1 MEPIMSYAENIPS
14 LFNPRTV
21 AVIGASGTP
30 GKIGHTLVTNMLE
43 AGFEGTLFPV
53 NPKATEIMGLPVV
66 NAIADLPEDLDLA
79 VLTIPKQF
87 VLSSLEELAKLH
99 TKSAIIITAG
109 FKEVG
114 HEGYKLEMAVAE
126 LCKRENIA
134 LIGPNCLGLINIG
147 GHVNASFASGS
158 PKQGNIAFFSQSG
171 ALCTSILDWAQGE
184 NMGFSKF
191 VSLGNE
197 ALLNESHML
206 DYLGK
211 DPDTKVILGYIENIG
226 NGDEFMVKAKEV
238 TQDKPV
244 IMVKSG
250 TTSAGAKAASSH
262 TGSIAG
268 SDNVYTAAFNQAG
281 VIRANSI
288 ESLFNLA
295 QAFSQQPLPK
305 GANLAIVTNAGGPG
319 IMAADACEKS
329 ALNMASISLSTVN
342 KLKEVLPP
350 YASPYN
356 PVDIAG
362 DADSR
367 CFGSALEVVLQDD
380 NIHAVLVMLTPTSTA
395 AADLEA
401 ITEAIIRVAKTTD
414 KPVFPCF
421 MGKHRTSDGQ
431 KMLQEAGLPCY
442 TFPEPAIASIETMY
456 RYFLWKNRKEPI
468 IPEIKR
474 DVDRAAAVIH
484 TAHKAGASEIV
495 EFQAQEILSAY
506 NLPVPKT
513 NLARTSDAA
522 VAAADSIG
530 YPVVLKIASPQISHK
545 SDVGGVKV
553 GLKNKDQVREA
564 FLDITARAQ
573 KMRPEAMITGCLVQ
587 EMAPKGAKE
596 IIIGF
601 KRDEQFGP
609 LLMFGLGGIYVEVLK
624 DISFRLAPLS
634 TEDAHIIIREIKSY
648 MLLKGV
654 RGEESVNFKAIEN
667 ILLTMS
673 QLSLDFPEIYEAEF
687 NPVLVNA
694 DRAVVADVRL
704 SLNV

>member
-1 MEPIMSYAENIPS
+1 MPYKNNIQA
-14 LFNPRTV
+14 LFNPKTV

-30 GKIGHTLVTNMLE
+30 GKIGHTIIANMLE
-43 AGFEGTLFPV
+43 AEYEGTLYPV
-53 NPKATEIMGLPVV
+53 NPKASEIQGLPVT
-66 NAIADLPEDLDLA
+66 NAITDLPEGLDLA

-87 VLSSLEELAKLH
+87 VLAALEQLAGIH

-109 FKEVG
+109 FKELG
-114 HEGYKLEMAVAE
+114 HEGYKLERAVAE
-126 LCKRENIA
+126 LCEKANIA
-134 LIGPNCLGLINIG
+134 LIGPNCLGMINIG
-147 GHVNASFASGS
+147 GKVNASFASGK
-158 PKQGNIAFFSQSG
+158 PKTGSIAFFSQSG
-171 ALCTSILDWAQGE
+171 ALCSSILDWAQGE

-191 VSLGNE
+191 ISLGNE
-197 ALLNESHML
+197 AVLNESHML
-206 DYLGK
+206 DYLGE

-226 NGDEFMVKAKEV
+226 HGDAFMAKAKAV
-238 TQDKPV
+238 SQKKPV

-281 VIRANSI
+281 VIRAGSI

-295 QAFSQQPLPK
+295 QAFSLQPLPK
-305 GANLAIVTNAGGPG
+305 GPNMAIVTNAGGPG

-329 ALNMASISLSTVN
+329 DLNMASISPATVN

-362 DADSR
+362 DAKAQ
-367 CFGSALEVVLQDD
+367 CFGDALQVVLDDD
-380 NIHAVLVMLTPTSTA
+380 NIHSVLVMLTPTSA
-395 AADLEA
+395 AADDLEA

-421 MGKHRTSDGQ
+421 MGKKRTSDGQ

-442 TFPEPAIASIETMY
+442 TFPEPAIESMETMY
-456 RYFLWKNRKEPI
+456 RYYLWQNREKAVMVDVERDQEKARKVIEAAKE
-468 IPEIKR
+468 
-474 DVDRAAAVIH
+474 
-484 TAHKAGASEIV
+484 AGAQEIV
-495 EFQAQEILSAY
+495 EFQAQEILTAY
-506 NLPVPKT
+506 NLPVPGT
-513 NLARTSDAA
+513 GLARTSDDA
-522 VAAADSIG
+522 VAAADRIG

-553 GLKNKDQVREA
+553 GLKDAQAVRDA
-564 FLDITARAQ
+564 FLDITVRAH
-573 KMRPEAMITGCLVQ
+573 KMRPEALITGCLVQ

-609 LLMFGLGGIYVEVLK
+609 LLMFGLGGIYVEILK

-634 TEDAHIIIREIKSY
+634 KEDAHKIIQEIRSY

-654 RGEESVNFKAIEN
+654 RGEKSVNFEAIEN
-667 ILLTMS
+667 ILLSMS
-673 QLSLDFPEIYEAEF
+673 QLALDFPEIYEAEF

-694 DRAVVADVRL
+694 DKAVVADVRL
-704 SLNV
+704 SLNL